1 MADSNVQG
9 NGAARTSLE
18 EIARQRDEARQQ
30 AESDAA
36 QKLLQEMKEKET
48 QPEISDSEKRRAHE
62 ESEAQR
68 RAQWEAE
75 KKKRDDEIQFAW
87 EEAVCVSDEELQK
100 NSVKRLGDMTER
112 LTRRNMKICVTESI
126 QTLCY
131 EDLSFARLA
140 MHPRKS
146 MINCFKYINRKAL
159 EYLKQEMKDNGEKT
173 TGVSAIGGDVPD
185 DLCYQWAE
193 EYFRDLNAPED
204 KTDADKD
211 FVPKP
216 YNGASGKSKKKATKK
231 KAEAPKKAAT
241 PQKEMPP
248 VPKQPEAEPQIDL
261 FEGQQ
266 SLFEEAAA

>member
-1 MADSNVQG
+1 MADNNNQEI
-9 NGAARTSLE
+9 TSLE
-18 EIARQRDEARQQ
+18 ELARQRDEARQQ
-30 AESDAA
+30 AESEAA
-36 QKLLQEMKEKET
+36 QKLLQEMKEQESET
-48 QPEISDSEKRRAHE
+48 QSDESKRQAHE
-62 ESEAQR
+62 DAEVKR

-75 KKKRDDEIQFAW
+75 KKAREETVQFAW
-87 EEAVCVSDEELQK
+87 EEAVCVSDQELMA

-131 EDLSFARLA
+131 EDLGFARLV

-185 DLCYQWAE
+185 ELCYQWAE

-204 KTDADKD
+204 KTDADKEYT
-211 FVPKP
+211 PKSYSP
-216 YNGASGKSKKKATKK
+216 SAAKSKTKEPKK
-231 KAEAPKKAAT
+231 KAEPPKKE
-241 PQKEMPP
+241 KP
-248 VPKQPEAEPQIDL
+248 VPKPPVIEPEED
-261 FEGQQ
+261 EGQQ
-266 SLFEEAAA
+266 SLFEEVAA

>member
-9 NGAARTSLE
+9 NGAAGTSLE

-30 AESDAA
+30 AEADAA
-36 QKLLQEMKEKET
+36 QKMLQEMKNAET
-48 QPEISDSEKRRAHE
+48 PAEPSDAKKRRAHE
-62 ESEAQR
+62 ESEAKR
-68 RAQWEAE
+68 RAQWEEE
-75 KKKRDDEIQFAW
+75 KQKRDDEIQFAW

-131 EDLSFARLA
+131 EDLSFARLV

-159 EYLKQEMKDNGEKT
+159 EYLKQEMQDNGEKA

-185 DLCYQWAE
+185 GLCYQWAE

-204 KTDADKD
+204 KTDADKE

-216 YNGASGKSKKKATKK
+216 YNGTAGKNKKKETKKKDEVPKKAT
-231 KAEAPKKAAT
+231 APKKETSPA
-241 PQKEMPP
+241 
-248 VPKQPEAEPQIDL
+248 PKQPEVETRIDL

-266 SLFEEAAA
+266 SLFEEAVA

>member
-1 MADSNVQG
+1 MAESNVQG
-9 NGAARTSLE
+9 TTAAGTSME

-36 QKLLQEMKEKET
+36 QKLLQEMNDAGSAPGE
-48 QPEISDSEKRRAHE
+48 SDAEKRRAHE
-62 ESEAQR
+62 EAEAQR
-68 RAQWEAE
+68 RAKWEAE
-75 KKKRDDEIQFAW
+75 KKARDDEVQFAW
-87 EEAVCVSDEELQK
+87 EEAVCVSDEQLMA

-112 LTRRNMKICVTESI
+112 LTRRNMKICVTENI

-131 EDLSFARLA
+131 EDLGFARMV
-140 MHPRKS
+140 MHPQKS

-159 EYLKQEMKDNGEKT
+159 EYLKQEMQDNGEKT

-185 DLCYQWAE
+185 ELCYQWAE

-216 YNGASGKSKKKATKK
+216 YNGTSAKSKKKEPKK
-231 KAEAPKKAAT
+231 KAEIPKKEKPAPKA
-241 PQKEMPP
+241 
-248 VPKQPEAEPQIDL
+248 PEAQMQMEIDD
-261 FEGQQ
+261 GQQ
-266 SLFEEAAA
+266 SLFGEVAA

>member
-1 MADSNVQG
+1 MADNNNQEI
-9 NGAARTSLE
+9 TSLE
-18 EIARQRDEARQQ
+18 ELARQRDEARQQ
-30 AESDAA
+30 AESEAA
-36 QKLLQEMKEKET
+36 QKLLQEMNKQES
-48 QPEISDSEKRRAHE
+48 SDEAKRQAHE
-62 ESEAQR
+62 DAEAKR

-75 KKKRDDEIQFAW
+75 KKAREEAVQFAW
-87 EEAVCVSDEELQK
+87 EEAVCVSDQELMA

-131 EDLSFARLA
+131 EDLGFARLV

-185 DLCYQWAE
+185 ELCYQWAE

-204 KTDADKD
+204 KTDADKEYT
-211 FVPKP
+211 PKSYSP
-216 YNGASGKSKKKATKK
+216 SAAKSKTKEPKK
-231 KAEAPKKAAT
+231 KAEPPKKEKPAPK
-241 PQKEMPP
+241 PP
-248 VPKQPEAEPQIDL
+248 VIEPEED
-261 FEGQQ
+261 EGQQ
-266 SLFEEAAA
+266 SLFEEVAA

>member
-9 NGAARTSLE
+9 NGVPGTSLE

-48 QPEISDSEKRRAHE
+48 PLEASDAEKRRAHE
-62 ESEAQR
+62 ESETQR

-75 KKKRDDEIQFAW
+75 KKKRDDEVQFAW

-131 EDLSFARLA
+131 EDLAFARLV

-159 EYLKQEMKDNGEKT
+159 EYLKQEMQDNGEKT

-185 DLCYQWAE
+185 DLCYQWAVD
-193 EYFRDLNAPED
+193 YFNDMEAPED
-204 KTDADKD
+204 KKDGEED

-216 YNGASGKSKKKATKK
+216 YNGYT
-231 KAEAPKKAAT
+231 PKKTT
-241 PQKEMPP
+241 PPKKEKKP
-248 VPKQPEAEPQIDL
+248 VKLKKVEEKPTEAKPAEKET
-261 FEGQQ
+261 EGQL
-266 SLFEEAAA
+266 SIFNMGVA

>member
-1 MADSNVQG
+1 MADNNNQEL
-9 NGAARTSLE
+9 TSLE
-18 EIARQRDEARQQ
+18 ELARQRDEARQQ
-30 AESDAA
+30 AESEAA
-36 QKLLQEMKEKET
+36 QKLLQEMKEQESDIQSDKEK
-48 QPEISDSEKRRAHE
+48 QQAHE
-62 ESEAQR
+62 DAEAKR

-75 KKKRDDEIQFAW
+75 KKAREEAIQFAW
-87 EEAVCVSDEELQK
+87 EEAVCVSEQELMA

-131 EDLSFARLA
+131 EDLGFARLV

-185 DLCYQWAE
+185 ELCYQWAE

-204 KTDADKD
+204 KTDADKEYT
-211 FVPKP
+211 PKSYSP
-216 YNGASGKSKKKATKK
+216 SAAKSKTKEPKK
-231 KAEAPKKAAT
+231 KAEPPKKEKPAPK
-241 PQKEMPP
+241 PP
-248 VPKQPEAEPQIDL
+248 VTEPEED
-261 FEGQQ
+261 EGQQ
-266 SLFEEAAA
+266 SLFEEVAA

>member
-9 NGAARTSLE
+9 NGAPGTSLE
-18 EIARQRDEARQQ
+18 ELARQRDEAKQQ

-36 QKLLQEMKEKET
+36 QKLLKQMNEKDAA
-48 QPEISDSEKRRAHE
+48 PEQTDAEKRKAHE
-62 ESEAQR
+62 ESEEKR

-75 KKKRDDEIQFAW
+75 KKARDEEIQFAW
-87 EEAVCVSDEELQK
+87 EEAVCVPDEQLMA

-112 LTRRNMKICVTESI
+112 LTRRNMKICVTENI

-131 EDLSFARLA
+131 EDLAFARLV
-140 MHPRKS
+140 MHPKKS

-211 FVPKP
+211 FVPKA
-216 YNGASGKSKKKATKK
+216 YNGAAGKSKKKETKK
-231 KAEAPKKAAT
+231 KAEAPKKAAAPKKET
-241 PQKEMPP
+241 PPA
-248 VPKQPEAEPQIDL
+248 PKQPEPDTQIDL

>member
-1 MADSNVQG
+1 MAESNMQET
-9 NGAARTSLE
+9 AAPETSLE

-30 AESDAA
+30 AEADAA
-36 QKLLQEMKEKET
+36 QKLLKKMEET
-48 QPEISDSEKRRAHE
+48 EAPPVESDAEKRRAHE
-62 ESEAQR
+62 EAEAQR

-75 KKKRDDEIQFAW
+75 KKARDDEVQFAW
-87 EEAVCVSDEELQK
+87 EEAVCVSDEQLMAD
-100 NSVKRLGDMTER
+100 SVKRLGDMTER

-131 EDLSFARLA
+131 EDLGFARMV

-173 TGVSAIGGDVPD
+173 TGVSVIGGDVPD
-185 DLCYQWAE
+185 ELCYQWAE

-216 YNGASGKSKKKATKK
+216 YNGTSAKSKKKEPKK
-231 KAEAPKKAAT
+231 KTEPPKKEKPAPK
-241 PQKEMPP
+241 P
-248 VPKQPEAEPQIDL
+248 VEAQMQMDL
-261 FEGQQ
+261 DDGQQ
-266 SLFEEAAA
+266 SLFGEDAA

>member
-1 MADSNVQG
+1 MADNNNQEI
-9 NGAARTSLE
+9 TSLE
-18 EIARQRDEARQQ
+18 ELARQRDEARQQ
-30 AESDAA
+30 AESEAA
-36 QKLLQEMKEKET
+36 QKLLQEMREQE
-48 QPEISDSEKRRAHE
+48 SDSQSDDAKRQAHE
-62 ESEAQR
+62 DAEAKR

-75 KKKRDDEIQFAW
+75 KKAREEAIQFAW
-87 EEAVCVSDEELQK
+87 EEAVCVSDQELMA

-131 EDLSFARLA
+131 EDLGFARLV

-159 EYLKQEMKDNGEKT
+159 EYLKQEMQDNGEKT
-173 TGVSAIGGDVPD
+173 TGVNAIGGDVPD
-185 DLCYQWAE
+185 ELCYQWAE

-216 YNGASGKSKKKATKK
+216 YSSTVAKSKKKESKK
-231 KAEAPKKAAT
+231 KAETPKQEKS
-241 PQKEMPP
+241 
-248 VPKQPEAEPQIDL
+248 VPKPPEAQLQTELDD
-261 FEGQQ
+261 GQQ
-266 SLFEEAAA
+266 SLFGENAA

>member
-1 MADSNVQG
+1 MADNNNQEI
-9 NGAARTSLE
+9 TSLE
-18 EIARQRDEARQQ
+18 ELARQRDEARQQ
-30 AESDAA
+30 AESEAA
-36 QKLLQEMKEKET
+36 QKLLQEMKEQEADS
-48 QPEISDSEKRRAHE
+48 QSDEAKRQAHE
-62 ESEAQR
+62 DAEAKR

-75 KKKRDDEIQFAW
+75 KKAREEAIQFAW
-87 EEAVCVSDEELQK
+87 EEAVCVSDQELMA

-131 EDLSFARLA
+131 EDLGFARLV

-185 DLCYQWAE
+185 ELCYQWAE

-204 KTDADKD
+204 KNDADKE
-211 FVPKP
+211 FTPKP
-216 YNGASGKSKKKATKK
+216 YSGTPSKAKKKEPKK
-231 KAEAPKKAAT
+231 KAEPPKKKKPAPK
-241 PQKEMPP
+241 PP
-248 VPKQPEAEPQIDL
+248 VTEPEED
-261 FEGQQ
+261 EGQQ
-266 SLFEEAAA
+266 SLFEEVAA

>member
-1 MADSNVQG
+1 MAENNIQEK
-9 NGAARTSLE
+9 TSLE
-18 EIARQRDEARQQ
+18 ELARQRDEARQQ

-36 QKLLQEMKEKET
+36 QKLLQEMNEQDASPVET
-48 QPEISDSEKRRAHE
+48 E
-62 ESEAQR
+62 EDKR

-75 KKKRDDEIQFAW
+75 KKSREEEVQFAW
-87 EEAVCVSDEELQK
+87 EEAVCVSDQELMT
-100 NSVKRLGDMTER
+100 NSVKRLGEMTER

-131 EDLSFARLA
+131 EDLGFARLV

-146 MINCFKYINRKAL
+146 MINCFQYINRKAL
-159 EYLKQEMKDNGEKT
+159 EYLKQEMKENGEKT

-211 FVPKP
+211 FVSKP
-216 YNGASGKSKKKATKK
+216 YCGANTKNKRKEPKK
-231 KAEAPKKAAT
+231 KAEPPKKEKA
-241 PQKEMPP
+241 
-248 VPKQPEAEPQIDL
+248 VPKPPETEQ
-261 FEGQQ
+261 EEEVGQQ
-266 SLFEEAAA
+266 SLFDEVAA

>member
-9 NGAARTSLE
+9 NGAAGTSLE

-30 AESDAA
+30 AESDAV
-36 QKLLQEMKEKET
+36 QKLLQEMKDKET
-48 QPEISDSEKRRAHE
+48 PPEVSDADKRRAHE

-68 RAQWEAE
+68 RTRWEAE
-75 KKKRDDEIQFAW
+75 KKARDDEIQFAW

-112 LTRRNMKICVTESI
+112 LTRRNMKICVTENI

-131 EDLSFARLA
+131 EDLGFARLV

-159 EYLKQEMKDNGEKT
+159 EYLKQEVKDNGEKT

-193 EYFRDLNAPED
+193 EYFRDLNASED

-216 YNGASGKSKKKATKK
+216 YNGTAGKSKKKETKK
-231 KAEAPKKAAT
+231 KVEAPKKTTA
-241 PQKEMPP
+241 QKKETRP

-266 SLFEEAAA
+266 SLFEEAVT

>member
-1 MADSNVQG
+1 MADNNHQEI
-9 NGAARTSLE
+9 TSLE
-18 EIARQRDEARQQ
+18 ELARQRDEARQQ
-30 AESDAA
+30 AESEAA
-36 QKLLQEMKEKET
+36 QKLLQEMNREDAAPAE
-48 QPEISDSEKRRAHE
+48 SDADNRKNHE
-62 ESEAQR
+62 DAEAKR

-75 KKKRDDEIQFAW
+75 KKAREEAVQFAW
-87 EEAVCVSDEELQK
+87 EEAVCVSDQELMA

-131 EDLSFARLA
+131 EDLGFARLV

-185 DLCYQWAE
+185 ELCYQWAE

-204 KTDADKD
+204 KTDADKEYTPKSYSPSAAKSKTKEPKKKTEPPKKEKPA
-211 FVPKP
+211 PKP
-216 YNGASGKSKKKATKK
+216 TV
-231 KAEAPKKAAT
+231 T
-241 PQKEMPP
+241 
-248 VPKQPEAEPQIDL
+248 EAEED
-261 FEGQQ
+261 EGQQ
-266 SLFEEAAA
+266 SLFEEVAA

>member
-1 MADSNVQG
+1 MADNNNQDI
-9 NGAARTSLE
+9 TSLE
-18 EIARQRDEARQQ
+18 ELARQRDEARQQ
-30 AESDAA
+30 AESEAA
-36 QKLLQEMKEKET
+36 QKLLQEMREQE
-48 QPEISDSEKRRAHE
+48 SDSQSDESKRQAHE
-62 ESEAQR
+62 DAEAKR

-75 KKKRDDEIQFAW
+75 KKARDEQIQFAW
-87 EEAVCVSDEELQK
+87 EEAVCVSDEQLMA

-131 EDLSFARLA
+131 EDLGFARLV

-185 DLCYQWAE
+185 ELCYQWAE

-204 KTDADKD
+204 KTDADKE
-211 FVPKP
+211 FTPKSYSP
-216 YNGASGKSKKKATKK
+216 SAAKSKTKEPKK
-231 KAEAPKKAAT
+231 KAEPPKKEKPAPK
-241 PQKEMPP
+241 PP
-248 VPKQPEAEPQIDL
+248 VTEPEED
-261 FEGQQ
+261 EGQQ
-266 SLFEEAAA
+266 SLFEEVAA